1 MVTSTDSISIFAEGT
16 YEEQILE
23 LATYLV
29 RNRPEEERAAF
40 TSPLRDA
47 FRSEDGKNLIEA
59 DEARRKFIFSKVFEE
74 VKGLGDVLQLTFV
87 AEVEGFFNL
96 FYAHLFALYSPDSSE
111 AKTYLTT
118 LLQTLSSSPFD
129 RLSIKYRILAN
140 LFNSIPRNSPL
151 RLAVY
156 KTLLALATS
165 NDDLDILKLS
175 RADVEEWLSEW
186 NISQDEKSTFLK
198 SIVDAYAKAGE
209 VTTSYEYSLVYIRTL
224 PSTSS
229 ASREAAI
236 NAIAT
241 ALRLPN
247 IFDFDPLFKLD
258 AVVNAKDHELFFL
271 LQIFLNDGLVEF
283 KTWEQS
289 HQGVLEKYNLES
301 AQLERK
307 IRLLTLASLGCQYIG
322 KNLPYSKIAESLQVD
337 LSEVEKWVIDGNALI
352 LSHSASLF
360 TGQHTVIRAGLVWG
374 KLSQTAQSLHIS
386 RATSR
391 TFERK
396 QWEVLEKRLVAWKS
410 GLAGILEVVSS
421 AKRLAGHAPAHSVA

>member
-16 YEEQILE
+16 YEDQILE

-47 FRSEDGKNLIEA
+47 FRSEEGTNPIEA
-59 DEARRKFIFSKVFEE
+59 DEARRKLIFSKVFDE
-74 VKGLGDVLQLTFV
+74 VKGLGDGNEK
-87 AEVEGFFNL
+87 EVEGFFNL
-96 FYAHLFALYSPDSSE
+96 LYAHLFALYPPDSSE
-111 AKTYLTT
+111 AKTYLTN
-118 LLQTLSSSPFD
+118 LLQTTLSSSPSD

-156 KTLLALATS
+156 NTLLALATS

-175 RADVEEWLSEW
+175 RADVEKWLSEW

-209 VTTSYEYSLVYIRTL
+209 LTASYEYSLVYIRTL

-229 ASREAAI
+229 ASRGAAI
-236 NAIAT
+236 NAIVT

-258 AVVNAKDHELFFL
+258 AVVNAKDHELFSL

-289 HQGVLEKYNLES
+289 HQGRLEKYNLES

-322 KNLPYSKIAESLQVD
+322 KNLPYSKIGESLQVES
-337 LSEVEKWVIDGNALI
+337 SEVEKWVID
-352 LSHSASLF
+352 
-360 TGQHTVIRAGLVWG
+360 VIRAGLVWG

-391 TFERK
+391 TFDRK

-421 AKRLAGHAPAHSVA
+421 AKRLAGHTPAHSTA

>member
-23 LATYLV
+23 LSTYLV
-29 RNRPEEERAAF
+29 RNRPEEERLAF

-47 FRSEDGKNLIEA
+47 FRSKEGNSLIEV
-59 DEARRKFIFSKVFEE
+59 DEARRKLIFSKVFDE
-74 VKGLGDVLQLTFV
+74 VKGLGDGNEK
-87 AEVEGFFNL
+87 EVEGFFNL
-96 FYAHLFALYSPDSSE
+96 LYAHLFALYPADSSE
-111 AKTYLTT
+111 AKAYLTT
-118 LLQTLSSSPFD
+118 LLQTLSSSPSD

-156 KTLLALATS
+156 NTLLALATS
-165 NDDLDILKLS
+165 NDDLEILKLS
-175 RADVEEWLSEW
+175 RADVEKWLSEW

-209 VTTSYEYSLVYIRTL
+209 LTTSYEYSLVYIRTL

-229 ASREAAI
+229 ASREAVI
-236 NAIAT
+236 NAIVA

-258 AVVNAKDHELFFL
+258 AVVNAKDHELFSL

-289 HQGVLEKYNLES
+289 HQGLLEKYNLES

-322 KNLPYSKIAESLQVD
+322 NNLPYSKIAESLQVD
-337 LSEVEKWVIDGNALI
+337 LSEVEKWVID
-352 LSHSASLF
+352 
-360 TGQHTVIRAGLVWG
+360 VIRAGLVWG

-421 AKRLAGHAPAHSVA
+421 AKRLAGHAPAHSAA